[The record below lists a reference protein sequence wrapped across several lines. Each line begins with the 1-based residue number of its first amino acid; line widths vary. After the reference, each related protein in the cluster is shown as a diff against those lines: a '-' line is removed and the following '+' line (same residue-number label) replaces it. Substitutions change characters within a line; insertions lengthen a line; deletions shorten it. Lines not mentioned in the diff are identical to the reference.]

1 MGGKNTKTVCQYKFL
16 SIYLILELGIIC
28 WLLLAYTIES
38 DPLTLQTSWYHQAIA
53 YCKTTAATRGRH
65 VSLSDLCEGQLW
77 RFPLDLIQYM
87 AINNNP
93 PLRNPGETSL
103 NIRKLTSLALSSITI
118 TH

>member
-1 MGGKNTKTVCQYKFL
+1 MPGYCL
-16 SIYLILELGIIC
+16 PP
-28 WLLLAYTIES
+28 IES
-38 DPLTLQTSWYHQAIA
+38 DPLTLQTLSWYHQAIA
-53 YCKTTAATRGRH
+53 RLTAATRGRH

-93 PLRNPGETSL
+93 PPIQEKHPS
-103 NIRKLTSLALSSITI
+103 IRKLTSLALSPITI